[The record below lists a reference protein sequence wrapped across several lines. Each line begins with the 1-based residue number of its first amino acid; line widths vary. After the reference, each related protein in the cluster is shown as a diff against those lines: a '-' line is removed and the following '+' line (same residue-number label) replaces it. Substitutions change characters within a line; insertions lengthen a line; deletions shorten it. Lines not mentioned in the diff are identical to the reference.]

1 MEHETLKR
9 GRQDGG
15 NQVKKK
21 HRDHFGMQ
29 RESDDQ
35 EMGKKRHV
43 KEQIIRENKNGGK
56 NKIKRCNSMRERVGA
71 NLTGRRKSNEV

>member
-1 MEHETLKR
+1 MGHETLKR

-29 RESDDQ
+29 ESQ
-35 EMGKKRHV
+35 TTKRGV
-43 KEQIIRENKNGGK
+43 KEQIIRENKNAGK
-56 NKIKRCNSMRERVGA
+56 QDQALQLHARTCPREFVGKA
-71 NLTGRRKSNEV
+71 KK